1 MNSGKPR
8 IVERIVWRNHW
19 EKHAFFFQD
28 GDVEGDVDVNEC
40 EKTSIKVKPGLDVPL
55 QESLTW
61 APYEIINLSR

>member
-1 MNSGKPR
+1 M
-8 IVERIVWRNHW
+8 
-19 EKHAFFFQD
+19 
-28 GDVEGDVDVNEC
+28 EGDVDVNEC